1 MTWPGALVVFRL
13 AVSHLSHL
21 SHHDD
26 STDRL
31 TDCLFSSASQG
42 YLYFWR
48 DEGGRAPLSAEQA
61 VALFGNVD
69 DIYRFNSQFLTQ
81 LQSCGLDPVE
91 VARCFVRNNSGF
103 TIYTDYCTN
112 YPRWAIGRLPLIF
125 LAVVITNAI
134 RPCVFT

>member
-1 MTWPGALVVFRL
+1 MFIVF
-13 AVSHLSHL
+13 HC
-21 SHHDD
+21 D
-26 STDRL
+26 
-31 TDCLFSSASQG
+31 SQG

-48 DEGGRAPLSAEQA
+48 DEGERAPLSPEQA
-61 VALFGNVD
+61 TALFGNVD

-112 YPRWAIGRLPLIF
+112 YPRWATVLSCLDYYYIYIF
-125 LAVVITNAI
+125 FPHSTIINHDQEYIPSLLSDAHPFHQPHHNK
-134 RPCVFT
+134 

>member
-1 MTWPGALVVFRL
+1 MTMTSGCWWYKFSYDIISYFPTF
-13 AVSHLSHL
+13 
-21 SHHDD
+21 
-26 STDRL
+26 
-31 TDCLFSSASQG
+31 LFTLLKQG

-48 DEGGRAPLSAEQA
+48 DEGERAPLSSEQA
-61 VALFGNVD
+61 AALFGNVD

-112 YPRWAIGRLPLIF
+112 YPRWA
-125 LAVVITNAI
+125 
-134 RPCVFT
+134 

>member
-1 MTWPGALVVFRL
+1 M
-13 AVSHLSHL
+13 
-21 SHHDD
+21 
-26 STDRL
+26 
-31 TDCLFSSASQG
+31 QG

-48 DEGGRAPLSAEQA
+48 DEGERAPLGSEQA
-61 VALFGNVD
+61 AALFGNVD

-112 YPRWAIGRLPLIF
+112 YPRWASSAKQKEIKTKTYHDPSISLPS
-125 LAVVITNAI
+125 
-134 RPCVFT
+134 

>member
-1 MTWPGALVVFRL
+1 VF
-13 AVSHLSHL
+13 VS
-21 SHHDD
+21 
-26 STDRL
+26 R
-31 TDCLFSSASQG
+31 SQG

-48 DEGGRAPLSAEQA
+48 DEGERAPLSPEQA

-112 YPRWAIGRLPLIF
+112 YPRWALTLSLFSPFLFIVRLDGK
-125 LAVVITNAI
+125 TSHHNHN
-134 RPCVFT
+134 

>member
-1 MTWPGALVVFRL
+1 MFRFYYTSGYFVIDCATENLRVDFHGSGTNGVSLFFIGSQFTRRLILGCIYFVCCVV
-13 AVSHLSHL
+13 
-21 SHHDD
+21 
-26 STDRL
+26 
-31 TDCLFSSASQG
+31 QG

-48 DEGGRAPLSAEQA
+48 DEGERAPLSPEQA
-61 VALFGNVD
+61 TALFGNVD

-112 YPRWAIGRLPLIF
+112 YPR
-125 LAVVITNAI
+125 
-134 RPCVFT
+134 

>member
-1 MTWPGALVVFRL
+1 MFLCSFLV
-13 AVSHLSHL
+13 
-21 SHHDD
+21 
-26 STDRL
+26 
-31 TDCLFSSASQG
+31 SQG

-48 DEGGRAPLSAEQA
+48 DEGERAPLSPEQA

-112 YPRWAIGRLPLIF
+112 YPRWALTLSLFSPFLFIVRLDGK
-125 LAVVITNAI
+125 TSHHNHN
-134 RPCVFT
+134 

>member
-1 MTWPGALVVFRL
+1 MGR
-13 AVSHLSHL
+13 
-21 SHHDD
+21 
-26 STDRL
+26 
-31 TDCLFSSASQG
+31 QG

-48 DEGGRAPLSAEQA
+48 DQGDLAPLSSEQA
-61 VALFGNVD
+61 NALFGNVD

-112 YPRWAIGRLPLIF
+112 YPRWAIRSFTHLLTIIYPSICLSRVSFPSFRQTKRKEKEKATNITQTTTTSF
-125 LAVVITNAI
+125 SSSSSSSAVE
-134 RPCVFT
+134 